1 MRENVRIVFEINAK
15 MDKKA
20 TTQPTFADS
29 IDTYVQPILQSTK
42 IFLRRFQTNRT
53 RESLDDV
60 PGGHEGVSLV
70 SRPSF
75 EFHYQTPKWSG
86 FLEFLIFKKI

>member
-1 MRENVRIVFEINAK
+1 MNFITIDAASVVMRENVRIVFEINAK

-29 IDTYVQPILQSTK
+29 IETTRMFNQYCRAISTK

-60 PGGHEGVSLV
+60 PGGLEGVSLV

-75 EFHYQTPKWSG
+75 
-86 FLEFLIFKKI
+86 